1 MLSRDRL
8 IRTGG
13 LLAVTALL
21 AVACNTAAANKN
33 SGLANTEWLLS
44 IMDGSPIASGT
55 NVTIGFGLA
64 STGLLAVPA
73 QAQPCAPVLGASAGC
88 SAMAAARGEPR
99 DAASHVRRGRGVP
112 GGSAVP
118 LGGGGRRPR

>member
-55 NVTIGFGLA
+55 NVTIGYGLA
-64 STGLLAVPA
+64 QASGFSGCNQYSAGYAAALGLSMTVIVGLVLAVY
-73 QAQPCAPVLGASAGC
+73 QFL
-88 SAMAAARGEPR
+88 
-99 DAASHVRRGRGVP
+99 RRKGWEE
-112 GGSAVP
+112 
-118 LGGGGRRPR
+118 